1 MKKTI
6 KYFLPYLKNYK
17 KELFLAL
24 VGMIAV
30 AFASAAS
37 AHLMKPTLDEMFIKK
52 DSAMLAVIPVAIIIL
67 FTIKAVGN
75 FVQGYFMV
83 YVGEDI
89 VRELRDRMVL
99 HLMHQ
104 DMTYLQKMRS
114 GELISRVISDIT
126 RIRSFISSI
135 LPRLATNIIT
145 VVALTGYVL
154 YLNFHLAVYF
164 FFVIPLLALPIAYLS
179 RKMKRYSHRSQE
191 SNSDM
196 TSRLSEIFNN
206 IEVIKSNF
214 SHDYEIE
221 RFRKESAKVFRFL
234 MKQNR
239 VSMMASPAAEIIGS
253 FALALVIYS
262 GGSEVLEGRM
272 SVGEFFAFM
281 AALAM
286 LYGPIKILSR
296 IHTKIQD
303 AVAAFERIESV
314 LSREIESKEGEL
326 EMAPG
331 GVERIVFENVSLS
344 YGSKRALQD
353 ISIDACRGRVYALV
367 GDSGAGKSSLTS
379 LLVRFYDPDGGTIRI
394 NGKPIEEYRLSSVL
408 ESMAFVTQ
416 RIFIFNDTVAANV
429 AYGKECDRQ
438 RVMEALEKAH
448 ALDFVQSLP
457 DGIDTNLDEFGANLS
472 GGQRQRIALARAL
485 YKNPSVLILDEA
497 TSALDNKSEEAIK
510 RALEEIKSQMT
521 TFIVAHRLSTVES
534 ADEILVFREGRIVE
548 RGSYDELLRNGE
560 EFRRLARAERE

>member
-17 KELFLAL
+17 KELFLAF

-52 DSAMLAVIPVAIIIL
+52 DSAMLAVIPAAIIVL
-67 FTIKAVGN
+67 FIIKAIGN

-104 DMTYLQKMRS
+104 DMAYLQKMRS

-154 YLNFHLAVYF
+154 YVNFHLAVYF

-303 AVAAFERIESV
+303 AVAAFERIESI

-353 ISIDACRGRVYALV
+353 ISIDARRGRVYALV

-379 LLVRFYDPDGGTIRI
+379 LLVRFYDPDSGTISV
-394 NGKPIEEYRLSSVL
+394 NGKPIEEYRLASL
-408 ESMAFVTQ
+408 LGSMAFVTQ

-429 AYGKECDRQ
+429 AYGRECDRQ
-438 RVMEALEKAH
+438 RVLEALEKAH

-457 DGIDTNLDEFGANLS
+457 DGIDTYLDEFGANLS

-510 RALEEIKSQMT
+510 RALEEIKSQMI

-548 RGSYDELLRNGE
+548 RGTYDELLRNGE

>member
-52 DSAMLAVIPVAIIIL
+52 DSAMLAVIPAAIIVL
-67 FTIKAVGN
+67 FIIKAIGN

-104 DMTYLQKMRS
+104 DMAYLQRMRS

-154 YLNFHLAVYF
+154 YVNFHLAVYF

-221 RFRKESAKVFRFL
+221 RFRKESSKVFRFL

-303 AVAAFERIESV
+303 AVAAFERIESI
-314 LSREIESKEGEL
+314 LSREIETKEGEL

-353 ISIDACRGRVYALV
+353 ISIDARRGRVYALV

-379 LLVRFYDPDGGTIRI
+379 LLVRFYDPDSGTITV
-394 NGKPIEEYRLSSVL
+394 NGKPIEEYRLSSL
-408 ESMAFVTQ
+408 LGSMAFVTQ

-429 AYGKECDRQ
+429 AYGRECDRQ
-438 RVMEALEKAH
+438 RVLEALEKAH

-457 DGIDTNLDEFGANLS
+457 DGIDTYLDEFGANLS

-510 RALEEIKSQMT
+510 RALEEIKSEMI

-534 ADEILVFREGRIVE
+534 ADEILVFKDGRIVE

>member
-52 DSAMLAVIPVAIIIL
+52 DSTMLAVIPVAIIIL

-548 RGSYDELLRNGE
+548 RGSYDELLQNGE

>member
-52 DSAMLAVIPVAIIIL
+52 DSTMLAVIPVAIIIL

-353 ISIDACRGRVYALV
+353 ISIDARRGRVYALV

-510 RALEEIKSQMT
+510 RALEEIKSQMI

>member
-164 FFVIPLLALPIAYLS
+164 FFVIPLLAGPIAYLS

-196 TSRLSEIFNN
+196 TPRLSEIFNN

-221 RFRKESAKVFRFL
+221 HFRKESAKVFRFL
-234 MKQNR
+234 MKQNL

-379 LLVRFYDPDGGTIRI
+379 LLVRFYDPDSGIIRI

-448 ALDFVQSLP
+448 ALDFMQSLP

-472 GGQRQRIALARAL
+472 GGQRQRIALA
-485 YKNPSVLILDEA
+485 
-497 TSALDNKSEEAIK
+497 
-510 RALEEIKSQMT
+510 
-521 TFIVAHRLSTVES
+521 
-534 ADEILVFREGRIVE
+534 
-548 RGSYDELLRNGE
+548 
-560 EFRRLARAERE
+560 

>member
-548 RGSYDELLRNGE
+548 RGSYDELLQNGE

>member
-179 RKMKRYSHRSQE
+179 RR
-191 SNSDM
+191 
-196 TSRLSEIFNN
+196 
-206 IEVIKSNF
+206 
-214 SHDYEIE
+214 
-221 RFRKESAKVFRFL
+221 
-234 MKQNR
+234 
-239 VSMMASPAAEIIGS
+239 
-253 FALALVIYS
+253 
-262 GGSEVLEGRM
+262 
-272 SVGEFFAFM
+272 
-281 AALAM
+281 
-286 LYGPIKILSR
+286 
-296 IHTKIQD
+296 
-303 AVAAFERIESV
+303 
-314 LSREIESKEGEL
+314 
-326 EMAPG
+326 
-331 GVERIVFENVSLS
+331 
-344 YGSKRALQD
+344 
-353 ISIDACRGRVYALV
+353 
-367 GDSGAGKSSLTS
+367 
-379 LLVRFYDPDGGTIRI
+379 
-394 NGKPIEEYRLSSVL
+394 
-408 ESMAFVTQ
+408 
-416 RIFIFNDTVAANV
+416 
-429 AYGKECDRQ
+429 
-438 RVMEALEKAH
+438 
-448 ALDFVQSLP
+448 
-457 DGIDTNLDEFGANLS
+457 
-472 GGQRQRIALARAL
+472 
-485 YKNPSVLILDEA
+485 
-497 TSALDNKSEEAIK
+497 
-510 RALEEIKSQMT
+510 
-521 TFIVAHRLSTVES
+521 
-534 ADEILVFREGRIVE
+534 
-548 RGSYDELLRNGE
+548 
-560 EFRRLARAERE
+560 